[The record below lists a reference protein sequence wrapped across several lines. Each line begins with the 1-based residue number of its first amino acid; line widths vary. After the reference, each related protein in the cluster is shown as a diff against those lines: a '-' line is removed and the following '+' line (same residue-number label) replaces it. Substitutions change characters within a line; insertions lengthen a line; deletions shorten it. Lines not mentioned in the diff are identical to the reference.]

1 MKTVADSYDVLPRW
15 VLPTAFRPFDLTG
28 SVFALLAA
36 TNGPVPVR
44 VVSEVH
50 ALHSRDRVG
59 AAGGLPPVGRPARPA
74 PLRQAG
80 PALHALPV
88 LLHPGAVHL
97 HRLAQHRS
105 TGPHPETAGRR
116 RARPLTQ
123 NLSPPQPSWPSWPG
137 GLSAC
142 LCVQGAQLVTL
153 KGRRRTAHGR
163 SGQLMTGLLSS
174 RLPLFLLDRQEKRRW
189 LATVRCAQAP
199 GPSRAA
205 VLGVAP
211 SLSSLTM
218 MSQPARALS
227 R

>member
-1 MKTVADSYDVLPRW
+1 MRRNASSMASRTAGHASAVGEARQMKTVAYSYDVLPRW
-15 VLPTAFRPFDLTG
+15 VLPAAFRPSDLTG
-28 SVFALLAA
+28 SVLALLRA

-123 NLSPPQPSWPSWPG
+123 NLSPPHPPG
-137 GLSAC
+137 RPG
-142 LCVQGAQLVTL
+142 QGGERLL
-153 KGRRRTAHGR
+153 LRSGRAARHSEGPPAHGAWAVGTVDDGA
-163 SGQLMTGLLSS
+163 SLLPSTP
-174 RLPLFLLDRQEKRRW
+174 LP
-189 LATVRCAQAP
+189 
-199 GPSRAA
+199 S
-205 VLGVAP
+205 
-211 SLSSLTM
+211 
-218 MSQPARALS
+218 
-227 R
+227 